1 MEDRLRRELLS
12 RIALRLLGSPVGL
25 DKGINEVKGWVVRFF
40 FGFWFLFLFFLL
52 SKEEGKGQ
60 QFIDESL

>member
-40 FGFWFLFLFFLL
+40 FWFLFFVFFFLL